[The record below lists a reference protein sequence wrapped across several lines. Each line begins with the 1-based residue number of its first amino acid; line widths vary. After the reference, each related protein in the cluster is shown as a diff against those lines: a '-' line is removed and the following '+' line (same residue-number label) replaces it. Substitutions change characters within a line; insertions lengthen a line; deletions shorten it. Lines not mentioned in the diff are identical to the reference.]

1 MWPNGDQ
8 RRRRPTRRNTAVTWC
23 SLTFFSLFLS
33 PFYVSFILA
42 PLASN
47 ASEFIASY
55 YYALKK
61 TKKTITISLSAL
73 EGAACMNNTFCLL
86 IFMALIYFRGLAW
99 QYTAE
104 TIVIVVV
111 QLLLAVFARKT
122 VNTTTDAYIILAIF
136 PLSIVLV
143 SVLEN
148 VVGLD

>member
-1 MWPNGDQ
+1 M
-8 RRRRPTRRNTAVTWC
+8 
-23 SLTFFSLFLS
+23 
-33 PFYVSFILA
+33 SFILA

-55 YYALKK
+55 FYALKK

-99 QYTAE
+99 QYSAE

-111 QLLLAVFARKT
+111 QIILSFFTKKS
-122 VNTTTDAYIILAIF
+122 VNTTADAVIILCIF
-136 PLSIVLV
+136 PASVALV
-143 SVLEN
+143 AGLEAA
-148 VVGLD
+148 GMD